1 MGQPSI
7 QVRANYIVKAP
18 NFDAAY
24 HLFITVDDGNGN
36 VTYYRGGP
44 ATHGS
49 SGRDSSGSSSGSS
62 SGGSSGSSS
71 GGSGGSSSGSS
82 SGGSS
87 GGSSGSSESGS
98 QKLVTDYGFYV
109 KGSVDYNENALI
121 IYQAKIN
128 PEDISRV
135 KNYLTNQMNL
145 IQKAKI
151 NYFITGPNSN
161 STVGTALRN
170 MGINVRIPK
179 GIWVPGFEQQLIDQ
193 NGRRASIETEGVS
206 TYANNSNR
214 EQLLASAATSKS
226 NNSNLTEALS
236 ILNGLK
242 QSGSDNPNSFSSN
255 SDIDA
260 GLKILSQIKEDQK
273 INKEAVPASIVDKEL
288 TVPSKSRDNG
298 IGGL

>member
-98 QKLVTDYGFYV
+98 QKLVTDYGSYV

-135 KNYLTNQMNL
+135 KNHLTNQMNL

-170 MGINVRIPK
+170 MGINVQIPK
-179 GIWVPGFEQQLIDQ
+179 GIWAPGFEQQLIDQ

-214 EQLLASAATSKS
+214 EQLFASAATSKS

-255 SDIDA
+255 PDIDA